1 MNSSRDKK
9 ATVPFGR
16 WVVCKA
22 RVQRKWRHGG
32 ENKELSGYDELTV
45 TEELRDG
52 ERVGN
57 TQGLGVSPWDAE
69 QA

>member
-1 MNSSRDKK
+1 M
-9 ATVPFGR
+9 
-16 WVVCKA
+16 
-22 RVQRKWRHGG
+22 QRKWRHGG

-69 QA
+69 QARDMRPVSDTLEHLQALTKSGEC